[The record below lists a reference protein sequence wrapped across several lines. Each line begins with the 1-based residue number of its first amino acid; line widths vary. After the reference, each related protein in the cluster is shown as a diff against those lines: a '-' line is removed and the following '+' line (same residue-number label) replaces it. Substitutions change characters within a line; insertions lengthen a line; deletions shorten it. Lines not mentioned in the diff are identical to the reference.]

1 MEENGVQTRVSIG
14 ALTFTALVGAF
25 LAAFLIYP
33 VLYVFKEAFWIE
45 GRFSAVYFRIMLFEN
60 DVLRESIVNSLK
72 LALCTTAATTLLS
85 VPLAL
90 LGARFRFRGK
100 ALLSGLLLVPLIMP
114 PFVGAVGIKQI
125 LARGGSLNIL
135 LVRELGLFKDEI
147 DFLGQGGFWAIM
159 VLQVLHLYPIM
170 YLNVTAALANIDP
183 TLEEAARNMG
193 DSGFRLFRKVTF
205 PLMLPGYF
213 AGAVLVFIWS
223 FTDLGTPLIFDF
235 RRVVAAQ
242 IFFNLQDV
250 NVNRMAYALVVVLI
264 GLSSLAFLAGKLYVG
279 RRGYAMI
286 AKGGAARVEKP
297 LSGPLTALTWC
308 ALLAL
313 LFVALLPHLTVLLT
327 ALAGKWSDTILP
339 ARLTLRY
346 FHTAATHDL
355 AVRSVKNSL
364 LLSAGST
371 ALDVVMGVGI
381 AYILVRKRFAGAALL
396 DALAMLPLALP
407 GIVIAFGFATCF
419 SGTILDARANPFPL
433 LMIAYAIRR
442 LPFMVRA
449 SVAGFQQT
457 SPTLEEAAMNVGAS
471 PLRALWSISIPL
483 IMANLIA
490 GAVLSFSF
498 AMLEVSDS
506 LVLAFS
512 RNHYP
517 ITKAIY
523 TLAGKIGDGPFIAC
537 AMGMLA
543 MILLSGTLVT
553 ASLLLG
559 KRMGQLFR
567 L

>member
-1 MEENGVQTRVSIG
+1 
-14 ALTFTALVGAF
+14 
-25 LAAFLIYP
+25 
-33 VLYVFKEAFWIE
+33 
-45 GRFSAVYFRIMLFEN
+45 
-60 DVLRESIVNSLK
+60 
-72 LALCTTAATTLLS
+72 
-85 VPLAL
+85 
-90 LGARFRFRGK
+90 
-100 ALLSGLLLVPLIMP
+100 
-114 PFVGAVGIKQI
+114 
-125 LARGGSLNIL
+125 
-135 LVRELGLFKDEI
+135 
-147 DFLGQGGFWAIM
+147 
-159 VLQVLHLYPIM
+159 
-170 YLNVTAALANIDP
+170 
-183 TLEEAARNMG
+183 
-193 DSGFRLFRKVTF
+193 
-205 PLMLPGYF
+205 
-213 AGAVLVFIWS
+213 
-223 FTDLGTPLIFDF
+223 
-235 RRVVAAQ
+235 
-242 IFFNLQDV
+242 
-250 NVNRMAYALVVVLI
+250 
-264 GLSSLAFLAGKLYVG
+264 
-279 RRGYAMI
+279 
-286 AKGGAARVEKP
+286 
-297 LSGPLTALTWC
+297 
-308 ALLAL
+308 
-313 LFVALLPHLTVLLT
+313 
-327 ALAGKWSDTILP
+327 
-339 ARLTLRY
+339 
-346 FHTAATHDL
+346 
-355 AVRSVKNSL
+355 
-364 LLSAGST
+364 
-371 ALDVVMGVGI
+371 
-381 AYILVRKRFAGAALL
+381 
-396 DALAMLPLALP
+396 MLPLALP

>member
-1 MEENGVQTRVSIG
+1 MDENGVQSRVSSG
-14 ALTFTALVGAF
+14 ALTFTALVGAD

-33 VLYVFKEAFWIE
+33 VLYVFKEAFWID
-45 GRFSAVYFRIMLFEN
+45 GRFSTVYFQIMLFEN
-60 DVLRESIVNSLK
+60 DVLRESIANSLK
-72 LALCTTAATTLLS
+72 LALCTTAAATILS
-85 VPLAL
+85 VPLAVL
-90 LGARFRFRGK
+90 SARFRFRGK

-125 LARGGSLNIL
+125 LSRGGSLNIL
-135 LVRELGLFKDEI
+135 LVRELGLFKNEL

-159 VLQVLHLYPIM
+159 ILQVLHLYPIM

-183 TLEEAARNMG
+183 ALEEAGRNMG

-223 FTDLGTPLIFDF
+223 FTDLGTPLIFNF

-286 AKGGAARVEKP
+286 AKGGIARAEKP

-308 ALLAL
+308 ALLTL

-327 ALAGKWSDTILP
+327 AVAGKWSDTVLP
-339 ARLTLRY
+339 AKLTLRY
-346 FHTAATHDL
+346 FRVAVTHDL

-364 LLSAGST
+364 LLSVGST

-449 SVAGFQQT
+449 AVAGFQQT
-457 SPTLEEAAMNVGAS
+457 IPTLEEAAMNVGAS
-471 PLRALWSISIPL
+471 PLRALCRISIPL

-490 GAVLSFSF
+490 GAVLCFSF

-506 LVLAFS
+506 LVLAFN
-512 RNHYP
+512 RNQYP

-523 TLAGKIGDGPFIAC
+523 TLAGKIGDGPYIAC
-537 AMGMLA
+537 AMGILA
-543 MILLSGTLVT
+543 MILLTGTLLT